1 MTRQRR
7 QAVVVVH
14 GMGEQRPVETLNA
27 FSTVICRGAP
37 FHSRPVKFRGDFEG
51 RLHVVPARR
60 KDEPD
65 AAGHGFDVQT
75 DIYEYHWAHLMQ
87 GNRLD
92 DLWPTFR
99 RIMLPATSIPQLVV
113 AVGLLLVAIGAA
125 GLLLFPLDGLPEWAP
140 WTLGTIG
147 VVALLAF
154 GATQLPHVPPGL
166 WGLWIVI
173 WIATFALAWGF
184 VSIPG
189 FSTWFGVPP
198 WAQIAAGSVS
208 ALVVVTYAISRL
220 LPGWLVKYLVD
231 VVRYLDTSPRSFA
244 ARREIRTG
252 IVDLLQALHDSG
264 DYDRIVV
271 TGHSLGS
278 YIAYDAISY
287 LWSTTSSRGGGLS
300 AESLEAVEAAA
311 SDLTEDPTRSADD
324 YRRAQR
330 DLWLA
335 MRAQGHPWLISD
347 FVSFGSP
354 MNFADQIY
362 TKDTAQFAAR
372 MDLRELQSC
381 PPQSETADE
390 HDEKWPP
397 QYRPNANAHST
408 FFSYVTHD
416 KRTRGDGG
424 AFWRHTRR
432 LHEAA
437 AFAPVRWTNMWY
449 PARWHFFGDWFGGS
463 LRRLYGAGIADIEL
477 TGDAPRSRIP
487 GYAHSVYVTTRDYDT
502 DGAFA
507 KEFRR
512 ALDLESGAWLPAPRD
527 KKAASTSSG
536 SKDPAPDS
544 AAPAAPAQ
552 PSRPVAP

>member
-1 MTRQRR
+1 VTRQRR
-7 QAVVVVH
+7 QAVVVIH

-27 FSTVICRGAP
+27 LSEVICRQAP

-51 RLHVVPARR
+51 RLHIVEARR
-60 KDEPD
+60 DDE
-65 AAGHGFDVQT
+65 AADEHHGFDVQT

-99 RIMLPATSIPQLVV
+99 RIMLPATTIPQLLSAV
-113 AVGLLLVAIGAA
+113 ALLLVVVGAA
-125 GLLLFPLDGLPEWAP
+125 GLLLFPQEWMPGWSP
-140 WTLGTIG
+140 WVLAALGI
-147 VVALLAF
+147 AAMLAF
-154 GATQLPHVPPGL
+154 FVTQLRRVPPGL
-166 WGLWIVI
+166 WGLWLAI
-173 WIATFALAWGF
+173 WLATFALAWGF

-208 ALVVVTYAISRL
+208 ALVIVTYAISRL

-244 ARREIRTG
+244 ARREIRAG
-252 IVDLLQALHDSG
+252 IVDLLRSLQDSG

-287 LWSTTSSRGGGLS
+287 LWATTRHGQ
-300 AESLEAVEAAA
+300 ASLTPEDLDDLEAAA
-311 SDLTEDPTRSADD
+311 SALAADTTRSPED

-330 DLWLA
+330 KLWLA
-335 MRAQGHPWLISD
+335 MRAKGHPWLISD

-362 TKDTAQFAAR
+362 TKDAAEFEER
-372 MDLRELQSC
+372 KRRRELPSC
-381 PPQSETADE
+381 PPRSEKVDPR
-390 HDEKWPP
+390 DQKWPLE
-397 QYRPNANAHST
+397 YRPDANGHPEI
-408 FFSYVTHD
+408 FSYLTHD
-416 KRTRGDGG
+416 KRRRDDGSEYE
-424 AFWRHTRR
+424 WHTRR

-449 PARWHFFGDWFGGS
+449 PARLHFFGDWFGGG
-463 LRRLYGAGIADIEL
+463 LRRLYGPGIADIAL
-477 TGDAPRSRIP
+477 TGDAPKSRIP
-487 GYAHSVYVTTRDYDT
+487 GYAHGVYVTTRDYST

-507 KEFRR
+507 TEFRR
-512 ALDLESGAWLPAPRD
+512 ALDLESGAWLPWPRAQ
-527 KKAASTSSG
+527 KPATPKPK
-536 SKDPAPDS
+536 SKPKPAPTGNGQ
-544 AAPAAPAQ
+544 ALAPATADQ
-552 PSRPVAP
+552 N

>member
-1 MTRQRR
+1 VTRQRR

-27 FSTVICRGAP
+27 FSEVICREAE
-37 FHSRPVKFRGDFEG
+37 FHSRPVKFQGDFEG
-51 RLHVVPARR
+51 RLHIVEARK
-60 KDEPD
+60 KDEP
-65 AAGHGFDVQT
+65 ASATLGFDVQT

-99 RIMLPATSIPQLVV
+99 RIMLPATSIPQLVG
-113 AVGLLLVAIGAA
+113 AVSLLAVVVGAA
-125 GLLLFPLDGLPEWAP
+125 GLLLFPQAWMPSGAGWV
-140 WTLGTIG
+140 LGALAIG
-147 VVALLAF
+147 ALVAF
-154 GATQLPHVPPGL
+154 GATELPRVPSGL

-208 ALVVVTYAISRL
+208 ALVIVTYAISRL

-244 ARREIRTG
+244 ARREIRAG
-252 IVDLLQALHDSG
+252 MVDLLRSLQDSG

-278 YIAYDAISY
+278 YIAYDAITY
-287 LWSTTSSRGGGLS
+287 LWATTSQGRASL
-300 AESLEAVEAAA
+300 APEDLDHLEAEASALAA
-311 SDLTEDPTRSADD
+311 DPTRSPEA

-330 DLWLA
+330 ELWLA
-335 MRAQGHPWLISD
+335 MREKGHPWLISD

-362 TKDTAQFAAR
+362 TTNTAEFEER
-372 MDLRELQSC
+372 KKRRELQSC
-381 PPQSETADE
+381 PPQGETIDPDDQQWPPEYRPQANG
-390 HDEKWPP
+390 HDE
-397 QYRPNANAHST
+397 

-416 KRTRGDGG
+416 KRRREDGTRYV
-424 AFWRHTRR
+424 WHTRR
-432 LHEAA
+432 IHEAA

-449 PARWHFFGDWFGGS
+449 PARLHFFGDWFGGG
-463 LRRLYGAGIADIEL
+463 LRRLYGPGISDIAL
-477 TGDAPRSRIP
+477 AGDAPKSRIP
-487 GYAHSVYVTTRDYDT
+487 GYAHGVYVTTRDYDT

-512 ALDLESGAWLPAPRD
+512 ALDLESGAWLPRPRV
-527 KKAASTSSG
+527 TRN
-536 SKDPAPDS
+536 PAPAGDGRRP
-544 AAPAAPAQ
+544 APTPPAQ
-552 PSRPVAP
+552 P